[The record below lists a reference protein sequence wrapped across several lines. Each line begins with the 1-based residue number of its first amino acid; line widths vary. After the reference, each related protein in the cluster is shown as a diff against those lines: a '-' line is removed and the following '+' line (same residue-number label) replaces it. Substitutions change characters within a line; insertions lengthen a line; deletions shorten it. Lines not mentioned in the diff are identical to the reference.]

1 MLIINAYYIYFSQFI
16 IQTLAIEFVYI
27 PNRVIYVIYY
37 SIVLTTKTNPILFIC
52 INLPNMAVLLF
63 GQESKPQTRHVMS
76 TLTEFP
82 PLVTQ
87 LITLEIYPIAQ
98 ATLSIE

>member
-1 MLIINAYYIYFSQFI
+1 MYVLIY
-16 IQTLAIEFVYI
+16 QTWQCISFVY
-27 PNRVIYVIYY
+27 
-37 SIVLTTKTNPILFIC
+37 C
-52 INLPNMAVLLF
+52 